1 MTHWGEDA
9 LEWCRTLADQ
19 VERAETGSTGYLSAT
34 HHGLHDL
41 LIDGLNDAGL
51 IHWRDAAGNLW
62 GRLASERAEAPI
74 VVLGA
79 HLDTDL
85 DSDPFLGVVLPL
97 LVLRSLKQDAVQ
109 LPFHLDLVAFAND
122 DGHRFGVPHLGS
134 TAVSGGWDAGWTKLR
149 DRDDI
154 SLAEAWSQF
163 GLDSARA
170 HRASLHGSP
179 VMAYLETGIEQGPV
193 LESEELPVG
202 IVTALAGTRRF
213 SIEFNGTA
221 GHAGTVPMHL
231 RQDAL
236 AAAAEFILIVERVAR
251 EHGVNATV
259 GRIESHPGDAEVIAG
274 QARISLDLRSEQDA
288 SRDAA
293 LSTIWETARLAC
305 QEREIEMEWVET
317 RATPAVTCADWLQ
330 LKLAHAIENSG
341 LRPRYLVSGTDQDAA
356 AMARLCPV
364 AMLFVRCQG
373 GDSHQG
379 DKAVSI
385 DDADVAGQVLND
397 WVLRLAKPR

>member
-9 LEWCRTLADQ
+9 LEWCKTLAER
-19 VERAETGSTGYLSAT
+19 VEQAEAGSTGYLSAT
-34 HHGLHDL
+34 HHSLHER
-41 LIDGLNDAGL
+41 LIDGLEEFGL
-51 IHWRDAAGNLW
+51 THWHDAAGNLW
-62 GRLASERAEAPI
+62 GRLPSDRPEAPV

-85 DSDPFLGVVLPL
+85 DSDPFLGVVMPL
-97 LVLRSLKQDAVQ
+97 LVLKSLQQDAIR

-122 DGHRFGVPHLGS
+122 AGRRFGAPHVGS
-134 TAVSGGWDAGWTKLR
+134 LAVAGGWDAAWTRLR
-149 DRDDI
+149 DRDGT
-154 SLAEAWSQF
+154 SLAEALSLF
-163 GLDSARA
+163 GLDPGQA
-170 HRASLHGSP
+170 HRASLQGAP
-179 VMAYLETGIEQGPV
+179 IMAYLETRIEQGPV
-193 LESEELPVG
+193 LETEELPVG

-213 SIEFNGTA
+213 TIEFNGTA

-259 GRIESHPGDAEVIAG
+259 GRIESHPGDAEVIPG

-305 QEREIEMEWVET
+305 QERDIEMEWVET
-317 RATPAVTCADWLQ
+317 QATPAVTCADWLQ
-330 LKLAHAIENSG
+330 LELAHAIEEAG
-341 LRPRYLVSGTDQDAA
+341 VRPRYLVSGTGQDAA

-379 DKAVSI
+379 DKAVSV
-385 DDADVAGQVLND
+385 DDADVAGQVLQD
-397 WVLRLAKPR
+397 WILKLARPR